1 MKIQVLPDG
10 RYRIRY
16 YVAGHGS
23 PKRQRTFSRRKDAER
38 FAAEI
43 ERRKELSE
51 LVLFDQANRTVE
63 ELAKEWWRR
72 HVVPNLAEW
81 TRRGYKPLLANHVQP
96 RLGFYKLREITP
108 EVIADFRADLESA
121 GAGRHAVRV
130 SMVML
135 QSMFK
140 HAIRWRWVPGPNP
153 VQQVEKPSGRRE
165 RAIVCLAP
173 VQVEAIRTWLLE
185 HEKLYAATMVSVIAY
200 QGLRA
205 PEELLAVEVRHV
217 RARTLLVE
225 QRNIDGEIVGGQK
238 VRGFHP
244 RAVDLL
250 EPVKRDISAY
260 LLATGIRSGL
270 LFPRADG
277 EPWRS
282 HDWKNWTRRV
292 WHVAREGAGIESMPP
307 YDLRHACASLQ
318 VRAGTSIPE
327 LAEQMG
333 HSPAM
338 TLNTYA
344 HVIRELKGEP
354 VVSAEEQVEQ
364 ARRELPGRFRDV
376 GAKAA
381 DAS

>member
-1 MKIQVLPDG
+1 MRIRQLPDG

-23 PKRQRTFSRRKDAER
+23 PKRQRTFTRKKDAER

-81 TRRGYKPLLANHVQP
+81 TRRGYKPLLTNHLQP

-108 EVIADFRADLESA
+108 EVVADFRADLESA
-121 GAGRHAVRV
+121 GVGRHAVRV

-173 VQVEAIRTWLLE
+173 SQVEAIRGYLLDR
-185 HEKLYAATMVSVIAY
+185 EKLYAATMLSVIAY

-217 RARTLLVE
+217 RARTILVE
-225 QRNIDGEIVGGQK
+225 QRNIDGEIVAGQK

-244 RAVDLL
+244 RAIDLL

-277 EPWRS
+277 KPWRS

-292 WHVAREGAGIESMPP
+292 WHAAREGAQIETLPP
-307 YDLRHACASLQ
+307 YDLRHAFASLQ
-318 VRAGTSIPE
+318 VRAGLSIPE

-338 TLNTYA
+338 TLNTYS

-354 VVSAEEQVEQ
+354 IVSAEEQVER
-364 ARRELPGRFRDV
+364 ARRNPPGRFGDAEAATDD
-376 GAKAA
+376 GA
-381 DAS
+381 